1 MEWNDLEPQKE
12 KPKPKS
18 LTEMSIADLGEYI
31 DELQMEIAR
40 AEAMIK
46 SKETARDGAE
56 SVFKS

>member
-12 KPKPKS
+12 ESKPKN
-18 LTEMSIADLGEYI
+18 LLEMSITALGEYI
-31 DELQMEIAR
+31 DELQAEIAR